1 MASKSDLEQL
11 FHEADKDKSGSL
23 TLQELCSAMRRLG
36 YTGSDDVI
44 KVCFGTP
51 LLFLFLT
58 VSPWLSST

>member
-1 MASKSDLEQL
+1 MSFVMASKKDLEQL

-44 KVCFGTP
+44 KVCP
-51 LLFLFLT
+51 NLLA
-58 VSPWLSST
+58 